1 MAAKTKFSLWLVVTM
16 ALASLAV
23 VFTFRGAAVAVAT
36 WLLASLSATAMA
48 SSVGGASKAG
58 AAAGLH
64 GPAFIGALFG
74 AALQWRQSVGRPK
87 PERVLLAAVSL
98 VAAYFGGLLTASLW
112 PDMGGGAVGLGGLVA
127 ANLAVPLI
135 DALRVLLLALRDAL
149 LALLHDVPWLKRLIA
164 SRLGGD
170 VAAQPSS
177 TESGDNPVPELE
189 KTQ

>member
-1 MAAKTKFSLWLVVTM
+1 M

-23 VFTFRGAAVAVAT
+23 MFTFRGAAVAAAT

-48 SSVGGASKAG
+48 SSGAGKAG

-74 AALQWRQSVGRPK
+74 AALQWRQSLGRPT

-112 PDMGGGAVGLGGLVA
+112 PDLGGGAVGLGGLVA

-135 DALRVLLLALRDAL
+135 DALRALLLALRDAL
-149 LALLHDVPWLKRLIA
+149 LALLRDVPWLKRLIA
-164 SRLGGD
+164 NRLGAKD
-170 VAAQPSS
+170 AASQLPS
-177 TESGDNPVPELE
+177 TETVDKPVNDSAAG
-189 KTQ
+189 